1 MHEVRIYKAMICELR
16 NGDSCPEGVPAG
28 PKPAAA
34 SEQSTLSTPQPSVEP
49 HKHQQAVAASSTS
62 YGNGSSQASTSRSS
76 SSRHDGSALS
86 HSSSHAAGPAT
97 SSSKS
102 DQPLLPKAEIDGS
115 AAQSQSQRSTAS
127 FSSQLSGSSNRAS
140 SSAQMPSDT
149 LHSEKERSMIGG
161 ESGEQH
167 AHAQAQAQ
175 AEAVPLGKPE
185 ASETKAERL
194 KKHVLAGK
202 GATSFGSGTTS
213 DRFSAGAQP
222 ARGETAWAYTG
233 GAQKWGQQLVLPK
246 GSPVLRLA
254 SDFEQ
259 QGQYQ

>member
-1 MHEVRIYKAMICELR
+1 
-16 NGDSCPEGVPAG
+16 
-28 PKPAAA
+28 
-34 SEQSTLSTPQPSVEP
+34 
-49 HKHQQAVAASSTS
+49 
-62 YGNGSSQASTSRSS
+62 
-76 SSRHDGSALS
+76 
-86 HSSSHAAGPAT
+86 
-97 SSSKS
+97 
-102 DQPLLPKAEIDGS
+102 
-115 AAQSQSQRSTAS
+115 
-127 FSSQLSGSSNRAS
+127 
-140 SSAQMPSDT
+140 MPSDT

-175 AEAVPLGKPE
+175 AEAVPPGKPE

-233 GAQKWGQQLVLPK
+233 GPQKWGQQLVLPK